1 MGLAA
6 EQEHLDAL
14 RAELGGTVPAGID
27 ALPADRLAELAAMVA
42 AAKARQ
48 EQLLEEGGL
57 TALDH
62 LPRVLRGPFRR
73 ALGL

>member
-1 MGLAA
+1 MAA
-6 EQEHLDAL
+6 EEEHLDGL
-14 RAELGGTVPAGID
+14 RAELGGRVPPGID
-27 ALPADRLAELAAMVA
+27 ALPPHRVEELTRMIAD
-42 AAKARQ
+42 AKARQ

-57 TALDH
+57 TALNH